1 MPNGLWGLFCSILF
15 CSGLF
20 QIRKGWNMIQYI
32 YVCVCVSVC
41 VCVMSVQ
48 CYEWIE
54 GKEVLNARDEEMKR

>member
-1 MPNGLWGLFCSILF
+1 
-15 CSGLF
+15 
-20 QIRKGWNMIQYI
+20 MIQYI

-41 VCVMSVQ
+41 VYVMSVQ